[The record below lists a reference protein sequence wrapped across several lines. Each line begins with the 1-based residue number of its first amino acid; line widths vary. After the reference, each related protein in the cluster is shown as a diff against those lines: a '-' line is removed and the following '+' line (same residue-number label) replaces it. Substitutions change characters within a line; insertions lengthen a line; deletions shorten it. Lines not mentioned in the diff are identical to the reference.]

1 MQRAS
6 DDSAKQNAMMAPT
19 KFARFDARVRAFL
32 AGHFQNAPASCTELT
47 ALWETYA
54 RLGLP
59 NEDFV
64 AEFTNGKPA
73 SLAQRTW
80 ELLLAQHLH
89 DQGHKLT
96 CVGDGPDL
104 CLEHGNVRVWIEA
117 VCPEPKNL
125 PADWLKWPKPGE
137 VKVGTFPHEQILL
150 RWTTAFDA
158 KVSKLKTYLKKGTVL
173 PTDAYIIAINGC
185 QLGLTPGAR
194 GITQMPF
201 GVETV
206 FPIGPLQVSI
216 NRETKKIEGAS
227 ISLRFSIVNH
237 NNAAIPTTPFVDPA
251 YSGVSAVLGAP
262 QIGAMASLLPCTP
275 CTTHWR
281 RCPCHGG
288 FLVLMKTNG
297 SRCRCQ
303 VPLVNTI

>member
-1 MQRAS
+1 
-6 DDSAKQNAMMAPT
+6 
-19 KFARFDARVRAFL
+19 L
-32 AGHFQNAPASCTELT
+32 AELT
-47 ALWETYA
+47 GLWETYA
-54 RLGLP
+54 SLGLP

-89 DQGHKLT
+89 DQGHELT

-104 CLEHGNVRVWIEA
+104 CLEHNGARIWIEA

-125 PADWLKWPKPGE
+125 PADWLRQPEPGE
-137 VKVGTFPHEQILL
+137 AKVGTFPHEQILL

-158 KVSKLKTYLKKGTVL
+158 KVSKLKTYREKGVVL

-185 QLGLTPGAR
+185 QLGWTPGAR

-206 FPIGPLQVSI
+206 FPVGPLQYAI
-216 NRETKKIEGAS
+216 NRETSKIEGAS
-227 ISLRFSIVNH
+227 ISLRFSIINH
-237 NNAAIPTTPFVDPA
+237 NNAAIATTPFLDPGYA
-251 YSGVSAVLGAP
+251 GVSGVFGCAADRRYGKPLAMHVVHNPLATVPVPHGLFGVDEDEWFAVPVHDSPGEFDLSHA
-262 QIGAMASLLPCTP
+262 
-275 CTTHWR
+275 
-281 RCPCHGG
+281 
-288 FLVLMKTNG
+288 
-297 SRCRCQ
+297 
-303 VPLVNTI
+303 

>member
-1 MQRAS
+1 VS
-6 DDSAKQNAMMAPT
+6 T
-19 KFARFDARVRAFL
+19 KP
-32 AGHFQNAPASCTELT
+32 GQ
-47 ALWETYA
+47 
-54 RLGLP
+54 
-59 NEDFV
+59 
-64 AEFTNGKPA
+64 
-73 SLAQRTW
+73 
-80 ELLLAQHLH
+80 LH
-89 DQGHKLT
+89 

-104 CLEHGNVRVWIEA
+104 CLEHGNVKVWIEA

-137 VKVGTFPHEQILL
+137 VKVGMFPHEQILL

-216 NRETKKIEGAS
+216 NRETKKIEGSS

-251 YSGVSAVLGAP
+251 YSGVSAVFGCATDRRYGKPL
-262 QIGAMASLLPCTP
+262 AMHVVHNPLATVPVSRGLFGVDEEEWFAVPVTGSPDEFYL
-275 CTTHWR
+275 TH
-281 RCPCHGG
+281 
-288 FLVLMKTNG
+288 V
-297 SRCRCQ
+297 
-303 VPLVNTI
+303 

>member
-1 MQRAS
+1 MIV
-6 DDSAKQNAMMAPT
+6 PT
-19 KFARFDARVRAFL
+19 KLARFDARVRAFL
-32 AGHFQNAPASCTELT
+32 AQHFKSRAPSLAELT
-47 ALWETYA
+47 GLWGTYA

-89 DQGHKLT
+89 DQGHELT

-104 CLEHGNVRVWIEA
+104 RLEHGGVRIWIEA

-125 PADWLKWPKPGE
+125 PADWLEEPKPGE
-137 VKVGTFPHEQILL
+137 AKVGTFPHEQILL

-158 KVSKLKTYLKKGTVL
+158 KVSKLQTYLKKGIVL

-185 QLGLTPGAR
+185 QLGWTPGAR

-201 GVETV
+201 GVESV
-206 FPIGPLQVSI
+206 FPVGPLQYLI
-216 NRETKKIEGAS
+216 NRETRRIEGAS
-227 ISLRFSIVNH
+227 LSLRFSIVNH
-237 NNAAIPTTPFVDPA
+237 NNTAIPTTPFLDPA
-251 YSGVSAVLGAP
+251 YAGVSAVFGCATDRRHGKPLTMHVVHNPLATVPVSHGLFGVDEDEWFAVPVSDAP
-262 QIGAMASLLPCTP
+262 GEFDL
-275 CTTHWR
+275 THA
-281 RCPCHGG
+281 
-288 FLVLMKTNG
+288 
-297 SRCRCQ
+297 
-303 VPLVNTI
+303 